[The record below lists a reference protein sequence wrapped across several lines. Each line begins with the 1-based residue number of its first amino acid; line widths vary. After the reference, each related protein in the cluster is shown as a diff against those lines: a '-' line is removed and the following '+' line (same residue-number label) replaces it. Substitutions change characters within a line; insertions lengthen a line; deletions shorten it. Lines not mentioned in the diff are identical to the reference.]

1 MQSEITEAFDGGR
14 AECFVFL
21 QSGKA
26 AREKSRQRETSVL
39 RDQESPMLFI
49 LRTTVDWLIPM

>member
-1 MQSEITEAFDGGR
+1 MQSEITGVRPPHGGMVR
-14 AECFVFL
+14 YLRPGNAVC
-21 QSGKA
+21 K
-26 AREKSRQRETSVL
+26 KRQDAISVL